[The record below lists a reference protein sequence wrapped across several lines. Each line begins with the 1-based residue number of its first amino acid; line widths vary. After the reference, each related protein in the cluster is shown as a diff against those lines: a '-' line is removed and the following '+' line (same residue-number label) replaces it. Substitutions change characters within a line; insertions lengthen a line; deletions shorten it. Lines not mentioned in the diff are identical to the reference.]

1 MKVTTTTGFKCE
13 VDERVLDDYRLVD
26 SMRKLNS
33 SDEMTMIEGLTT
45 IVDLILGK
53 EKERLFEHIMSYS
66 DGFVNKNAMDSETRE
81 IVQALKLKNSG
92 SSQKP

>member
-1 MKVTTTTGFKCE
+1 MKVTTTTGFNCE

-26 SMRKLNS
+26 ALRKLNS
-33 SDEMTMIEGLTT
+33 SDEMTVIEGLTT

-53 EKERLFEHIMSYS
+53 EKERLFKHIMGYS

-92 SSQKP
+92 SSQKQ

>member
-26 SMRKLNS
+26 SLRKLNS

-53 EKERLFEHIMSYS
+53 
-66 DGFVNKNAMDSETRE
+66 
-81 IVQALKLKNSG
+81 
-92 SSQKP
+92 

>member
-1 MKVTTTTGFKCE
+1 MQVTTTTGFKCE

-26 SMRKLNS
+26 SLRKLNS

-53 EKERLFEHIMSYS
+53 EKERLFQHIMGYS

>member
-1 MKVTTTTGFKCE
+1 MKVTTTTGFICE

-26 SMRKLNS
+26 SLRKLNN

-53 EKERLFEHIMSYS
+53 EKERLFQHIMSYS